1 MPSKKGELR
10 VAIVGGGLAGAALAN
25 ALTKANHIDMHVYES
40 DPEFSERGAAVALSG
55 NTRRAL
61 DVVFP
66 SSDALLDGAGAVTMN
81 SSRLMLVSPTR
92 CTNVSL

>member
-1 MPSKKGELR
+1 MVSGKGELR

-25 ALTKANHIDMHVYES
+25 ALANANHIDMHVYES

-61 DVVFP
+61 DVIFP
-66 SSDALLDGAGAVTMN
+66 SANDLLRGARAVTMN
-81 SSRLMLVSPTR
+81 SSKLMIVRLT
-92 CTNVSL
+92 CCITG